1 MKRDAFALM
10 ADAEQS
16 HWWYRGRRDFIAAA
30 LERVAPPPGAHIL
43 DAGCGSG
50 GNLEVL
56 ARFGKVSGFEYDAEA
71 MHVARERQIGP
82 VEPGALPGPI
92 PFGDQRFD
100 AIGLFDV
107 LEHLEQPVDS
117 LVALRQRL
125 VDGGALVLTVPA
137 NPWLW
142 GPHDVQCQH
151 FRRYTAATLRDHLTS
166 AGFVVEYLSY
176 FNSLLLP
183 LAIAQRIKERVAGYD
198 LEAMPG
204 GGMNGLLHRIWRIE
218 RRWIPT
224 RVAPFGLSLIAIA
237 RRATPADG

>member
-1 MKRDAFALM
+1 MERDAFALM

-30 LERVAPPPGAHIL
+30 FERVAVPPEARIL

-56 ARFGKVSGFEYDAEA
+56 AQFGQVSGFEYDAEA
-71 MHVARERQIGP
+71 MRIARAREIGP

-92 PFGDQRFD
+92 PFGGKSFD

-107 LEHLEQPVDS
+107 LEHLEQPVES
-117 LVALRQRL
+117 LVALRNRL
-125 VDGGALVLTVPA
+125 VEDGALVLTVPA

-151 FRRYTAATLRDHLTS
+151 FRRYTADTLRDHLVS
-166 AGFVVEYLSY
+166 AGFTIEYLSY

-183 LAIAQRIKERVAGYD
+183 LAIVQRLKERFVGYN
-198 LEAMPG
+198 LEVMPG
-204 GGMNGLLHRIWRIE
+204 ARMNGLLHRIWGIE

-224 RVAPFGLSLIAIA
+224 RFAPFGLSLIAIA
-237 RRATPADG
+237 RRPKLASA